1 MNKLFAVF
9 KVVSIAAAGMVGATV
24 TVLFMLF
31 LVMRGSLPY
40 RTAEWLLIFVS
51 AAAVSLVAG
60 GSVILLYAG
69 WREAD
74 AEHSL
79 RPLPNQHQTRFL
91 VEIPS
96 VKRYGVLDIQAN
108 AINGLI
114 IGQNNGTAPPL
125 TPISYDFEHLASG
138 QIPFPEPYQAG
149 NIMNEFFRAN

>member
-1 MNKLFAVF
+1 MNKLLVVF
-9 KVVSIAAAGMVGATV
+9 KVVSLAAVGLVGAAFI
-24 TVLFMLF
+24 VLLMLF
-31 LVMRGSLPY
+31 LVMRDSLPY
-40 RTAEWLLIFVS
+40 RTVEWLFILVLT
-51 AAAVSLVAG
+51 AATTLVISG
-60 GSVILLYAG
+60 GVMLLYTG

-96 VKRYGVLDIQAN
+96 IKRYGVLDIQAN

-114 IGQNNGTAPPL
+114 IGQSHGEAPPL
-125 TPISYDFEHLASG
+125 TPISYDFEHLAND

>member
-9 KVVSIAAAGMVGATV
+9 KIVSLAAIGLVGAAFL
-24 TVLFMLF
+24 VLLMLF
-31 LVMRGSLPY
+31 LVMRDSLPY
-40 RTAEWLLIFVS
+40 RTVEWLFILVS
-51 AAAVSLVAG
+51 VVAAALVTG
-60 GSVILLYAG
+60 GGVMLLYTG

-79 RPLPNQHQTRFL
+79 RPLPNQNQTRFL

-114 IGQNNGTAPPL
+114 IGQNNGAALPL
-125 TPISYDFEHLASG
+125 TPISYDFEHLAND
-138 QIPFPEPYQAG
+138 QIPFPEPDQAG